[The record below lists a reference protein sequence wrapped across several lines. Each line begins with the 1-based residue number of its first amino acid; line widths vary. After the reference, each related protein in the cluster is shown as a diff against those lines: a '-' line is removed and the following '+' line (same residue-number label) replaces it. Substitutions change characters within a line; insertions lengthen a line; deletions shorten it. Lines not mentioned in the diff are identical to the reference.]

1 MQIPETGSAYMAN
14 RRTYGINTLSSDS
27 KIFQHWL
34 DNNYTCLT
42 AARTSDGSLVIAYM
56 PSIRRITVDMSKLTA
71 ISTARWYDPTNGEYT
86 DVSGSPF
93 ANRGSRQFNPPGKN
107 SAGDGDWVL
116 VIEAPIAR
124 ALTGTSRFSIPM
136 VAD

>member
-27 KIFQHWL
+27 KF

-71 ISTARWYDPTNGEYT
+71 ISTARGTI
-86 DVSGSPF
+86 
-93 ANRGSRQFNPPGKN
+93 RQMGN
-107 SAGDGDWVL
+107 
-116 VIEAPIAR
+116 IQ
-124 ALTGTSRFSIPM
+124 T
-136 VAD
+136 

>member
-1 MQIPETGSAYMAN
+1 MSTVWRFRRGLLLMLSPDSRAKSYPLTGRSSTYRPVQIPETGSAYMAN

-42 AARTSDGSLVIAYM
+42 AARTSDGSLMIAYM

-71 ISTARWYDPTNGEYT
+71 ISTARGTI
-86 DVSGSPF
+86 
-93 ANRGSRQFNPPGKN
+93 RQMGN
-107 SAGDGDWVL
+107 
-116 VIEAPIAR
+116 IQ
-124 ALTGTSRFSIPM
+124 T
-136 VAD
+136 